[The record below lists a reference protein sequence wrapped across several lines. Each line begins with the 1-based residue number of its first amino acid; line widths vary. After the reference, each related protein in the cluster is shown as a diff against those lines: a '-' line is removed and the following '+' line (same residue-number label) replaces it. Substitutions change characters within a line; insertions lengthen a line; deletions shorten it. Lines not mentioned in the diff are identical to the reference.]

1 MDYIGS
7 SADQG
12 VYHKEKEKNK
22 SMSNLFD
29 HYNKSVSTIREGIDL
44 QSMQFVKL
52 AAFEGKTVKVDGF
65 FFTNGDYGK
74 QVVVVGNGYK
84 INMPARA
91 VEQFESIQKHEEE
104 LQAVMDGK
112 LMITDIRALKKTT
125 GYRLTD

>member
-1 MDYIGS
+1 
-7 SADQG
+7 
-12 VYHKEKEKNK
+12 
-22 SMSNLFD
+22 MSNLFD

-91 VEQFESIQKHEEE
+91 VEQFESIQANEEE